1 MNLDEMNQLLDELAP
16 INPLEKR
23 KEALSKLVRINDEE
37 IPILIQDTGKSY
49 WQEAVTVINEIGC
62 PRNYIAIPRLI
73 WLLQDLNWPGTQGA
87 LKLMERIDKSVLI
100 PYIEE
105 ALKEASCDEDYEWI
119 AGIKELVTRKALTE
133 IDFTNKRVYQIL
145 NLSAW

>member
-1 MNLDEMNQLLDELAP
+1 MNLDEMNQLLGDLAH
-16 INPLEKR
+16 INTLEKR
-23 KEALSKLVRINDEE
+23 KEALYKLVRINDEE
-37 IPILIQDTGKSY
+37 IPFLIQDTGKPY
-49 WQEAVTVINEIGC
+49 WQEAVTVINEIGS

-87 LKLMERIDKSVLI
+87 LDIMERIDKKVLM

-105 ALKEASCDEDYEWI
+105 ALSEASYEEDYEWV

-133 IDFTNKRVYQIL
+133 IDFTNTNVYQIL